1 MRFSMLRWILPCAVI
16 ALAMVVPRARGES
29 AMDQIKDQLQQKAM
43 EALQKK
49 TGGSAATRPE
59 GRSGVNLNTAGVS
72 DIEKLPGIDRATAD
86 RIVAGRPYAAV
97 QDLSRAGVPQSTIAQ
112 IEPLVT
118 VSEQGSVT
126 AAGSGE
132 GAEVV
137 KTLVWA
143 DPDRK
148 VFYFEGEPGYGTTA
162 GGRCMVEKQAKKK
175 GFHPAHEKTDKAPG

>member
-1 MRFSMLRWILPCAVI
+1 
-16 ALAMVVPRARGES
+16 
-29 AMDQIKDQLQQKAM
+29 MDQIKNQLEQKAM

-49 TGGSAATRPE
+49 TGGSGGARTE
-59 GRSGVNLNTAGVS
+59 VRSGVNLNTAGVS

-97 QDLSRAGVPQSTIAQ
+97 QDLSRVGVPQATIDQ
-112 IEPLVT
+112 IQPLAT
-118 VSEQGSVT
+118 VSEQGSGA

-132 GAEVV
+132 GSEFV

-143 DPDRK
+143 DPNRK
-148 VFYFEGEPGYGTTA
+148 VFYYEGDPGYGTTA

-175 GFHPAHEKTDKAPG
+175 GFHPGELR